1 MQIVPSIYTAVP
13 RRKKIGIFRR
23 KGKYC
28 KTVPLAIWHADLV
41 LMWEYHAT
49 PLVQCQIIMN
59 TSLRYILGTVKTSM
73 IKGTVI
79 KTPLT
84 TKPGNFLPREA
95 GSGLSYF
102 FLGQKELLIQGCW
115 KRYKITSTVQLFAS
129 FTILTRW
136 PPWVKTKTSKG
147 LFTYKW
153 GILGRWGT

>member
-73 IKGTVI
+73 MI
-79 KTPLT
+79 
-84 TKPGNFLPREA
+84 
-95 GSGLSYF
+95 SGLLLKLHWLQNQEIYFPERLVLGYHTF
-102 FLGQKELLIQGCW
+102 FLAKRSCWFKDVEKDIKSLPPYSSLQASLSWQDDHPGWKLRLLRACLH
-115 KRYKITSTVQLFAS
+115 TSGGS
-129 FTILTRW
+129 
-136 PPWVKTKTSKG
+136 
-147 LFTYKW
+147 
-153 GILGRWGT
+153 